1 MYTRPSLS
9 SALEFMT
16 LNNGKI
22 SLHLE
27 IDKSTFWKLTKMAA
41 EDEMHI
47 EEWLEAYL
55 PCVTEQESLDQKN
68 KDEV

>member
-1 MYTRPSLS
+1 
-9 SALEFMT
+9 
-16 LNNGKI
+16 
-22 SLHLE
+22 
-27 IDKSTFWKLTKMAA
+27 MAA

>member
-1 MYTRPSLS
+1 
-9 SALEFMT
+9 MT

-27 IDKSTFWKLTKMAA
+27 IDKSTFWRLTKIAA
-41 EDEMHI
+41 EDEMHV
-47 EEWLEAYL
+47 EEWLEIYLAYAA
-55 PCVTEQESLDQKN
+55 EQDALDQKN